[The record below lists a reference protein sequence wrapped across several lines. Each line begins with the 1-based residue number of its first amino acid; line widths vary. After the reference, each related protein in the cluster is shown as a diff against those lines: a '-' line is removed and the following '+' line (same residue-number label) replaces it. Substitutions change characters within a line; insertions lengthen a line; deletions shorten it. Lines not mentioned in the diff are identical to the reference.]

1 MKILIIANARCKGG
15 LSGSDAIYE
24 NFKKFWPADI
34 TTWEMRN
41 IDFKPF
47 SWCYLTRIVYGIF
60 KALFCF
66 KKYDFVY
73 SASDFLM
80 DSIPALILKWKG
92 NKWVAGFYLIAD
104 QGNYIYMK
112 FQFFAWRWINMYA
125 DMVIVTNESMYP
137 GFKTK
142 KKTWINGGIDLS
154 LAGEGEK
161 EKLYDAVFC
170 GRIHPSKGIDEL
182 IQIWAEVRSI
192 KPDASLAIIGDGDLG
207 KEYIEKI
214 LLKHYGGYMG
224 IRLFGYMGDERYKI
238 YKQSKIVL
246 YPATWNHFSIAPVE
260 AMACGC
266 PMITFPLKAILD
278 MRDRKYI
285 DGMINADNI
294 HSFACAI
301 LFLITPEKIE
311 DHLEFVCT
319 KKLTYEDFSREAL
332 RSAQFWDYK
341 KQVMRVWEDIND
353 TLFSERLV
361 GDVRNGN

>member
-15 LSGSDAIYE
+15 LSGSDAIYD
-24 NFKKFWPADI
+24 NFKKFWPAKID
-34 TTWEMRN
+34 TWEMLN

-47 SWCYLTRIVYGIF
+47 ALCYLIRIIFSIF

-80 DSIPALILKWKG
+80 DSIPALIMKWKG
-92 NKWVAGFYLIAD
+92 NKWLAGFYLIAN
-104 QGNYIYMK
+104 QGNYIYFK
-112 FQFFAWRWINMYA
+112 FQFFVWRWINKYA

-137 GFKTK
+137 AFKNK

-154 LAGEGEK
+154 FAGKGAEK
-161 EKLYDAVFC
+161 KLYDAVFC

-182 IQIWAEVRSI
+182 IKIWAGVRAF
-192 KPDASLAIIGDGDLG
+192 KPDAQLAIIGDGDLG
-207 KEYIEKI
+207 KEYIEKK
-214 LLKHYGGYMG
+214 LLKDYGGYMG
-224 IRLFGYMGDERYKI
+224 IRLFGYMGEERHKI

-246 YPATWNHFSIAPVE
+246 YPAVWNHFSIAPVE

-266 PMITFPLKAILD
+266 PMVTFCLKAVLE

-285 DGMINADNI
+285 DGMINADSI
-294 HSFACAI
+294 TAFVYSI
-301 LFLITPEKIE
+301 LYLIDPDKNR
-311 DHLEFVCT
+311 D
-319 KKLTYEDFSREAL
+319 KLHWTDSRHFTYEDFSREAM

-341 KQVMRVWEDIND
+341 KQVMRVWEDI
-353 TLFSERLV
+353 ERELMV
-361 GDVRNGN
+361 